1 MYFDLEES
9 FVNNYINPL
18 YRDRLLF
25 EFKSS
30 KKRLTAIMRF
40 SHNIDSLVKE
50 NKVFSKLK
58 DKRARELDFIVFA
71 CADTTAEAQALA
83 HLKPDI
89 INPEPS
95 ELIGG
100 NGGQVS
106 DMSFV
111 KDTIDAIKSQKKPLI
126 DSNLPQKHSCQS
138 ASHHPE
144 YSYTKD

>member
-58 DKRARELDFIVFA
+58 EIDDKKLKLFLKGKELYVVSFKYLDGILMGVN
-71 CADTTAEAQALA
+71 EAVNYVCNEYMPVIIFGANVAVIKKEFEKGGDNIYL
-83 HLKPDI
+83 LK
-89 INPEPS
+89 N
-95 ELIGG
+95 
-100 NGGQVS
+100 
-106 DMSFV
+106 
-111 KDTIDAIKSQKKPLI
+111 
-126 DSNLPQKHSCQS
+126 SNNQNV
-138 ASHHPE
+138 
-144 YSYTKD
+144 